1 MQLAKATLFV
11 TLGSFLLFGVATA
24 IAKDRKGQSSRLGSA
39 AYAQPG
45 PGPLTSRDEADSAR
59 SAATKECSDKAAKI
73 SSRDYQ
79 TWQLTAYR
87 SCMFDHG
94 QLE

>member
-1 MQLAKATLFV
+1 MQPARATLFV
-11 TLGSFLLFGVATA
+11 TLGSF
-24 IAKDRKGQSSRLGSA
+24 KQ
-39 AYAQPG
+39 G

-59 SAATKECSDKAAKI
+59 SAAIKECSDKASRI
-73 SSRDYQ
+73 SYRDYQ